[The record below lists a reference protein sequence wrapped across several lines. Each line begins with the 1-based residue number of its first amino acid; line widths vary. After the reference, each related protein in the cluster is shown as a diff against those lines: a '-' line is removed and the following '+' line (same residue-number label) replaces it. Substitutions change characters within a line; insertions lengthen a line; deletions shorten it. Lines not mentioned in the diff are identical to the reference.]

1 MIETTYRLSGEI
13 AATRSRAERLRR
25 EIRAQWDALPRNH
38 RMEVDLSGVT
48 VMSGAFADE
57 LIGKLMADRPG
68 DPSIVF
74 LSDSEMVRSR
84 VAAAL
89 QRRRTAAWMRR
100 PSEPQPVL
108 IGAGSNLIAG

>member
-1 MIETTYRLSGEI
+1 MSETTYRLATEI
-13 AATRSRAERLRR
+13 AATRQRAERLRR
-25 EIRAQWDALPRNH
+25 EIRAQWDALPRNG

-74 LSDSEMVRSR
+74 LSDSEPVRAK

-89 QRRRTAAWMRR
+89 SRRHTAAWFRR
-100 PSEPQPVL
+100 PSEPRPVL
-108 IGAGSNLIAG
+108 VGAGSQQVAG